1 MRCKACNNILIFE
14 RDYCE
19 QCIDTTEEAEQEPFI
34 QMSEF
39 INFSRK
45 MVEWDETSY

>member
-1 MRCKACNNILIFE
+1 MRCLACDKVLTVE
-14 RDYCE
+14 SEYCE
-19 QCIDTTEEAEQEPFI
+19 GCVMAIEEAEQEPFI

-45 MVEWDETSY
+45 MVEWDETDY